1 MIAQEQN
8 TQPTET
14 TQATATATATA
25 VQPAQRERYT
35 FKQTLLE
42 MLHTYNLAIL
52 SLTAIIAASLIS
64 QIITVASASDSEKFI
79 SSLETAYLS
88 SEYSD
93 YTVYTTSTELLS
105 AAQSEVEEALSYIP
119 DSLKEDFTE
128 SKWRIAYVGDNTD
141 TQQERLNAILNTS
154 DTASV
159 SRLHSFRG
167 LTVPQSKLL
176 VFNLEAQSDSE
187 STRDILIDTTAH
199 EFGHFLQSE
208 LMTSAENSEW
218 EQVFRPL
225 TNTEKWVSVSSSECF
240 AEIFSDI
247 LTSNALTYPDNERDQ
262 YNFVQSIINKYIT
275 TS

>member
-8 TQPTET
+8 TQTTAT
-14 TQATATATATA
+14 TQSAAPA

-141 TQQERLNAILNTS
+141 TQQERLNAILNIS

>member
-8 TQPTET
+8 TQPTAT
-14 TQATATATATA
+14 TQSTTA
-25 VQPAQRERYT
+25 VQPVQRERYT

-141 TQQERLNAILNTS
+141 TQQEQLNAILNTS

-159 SRLHSFRG
+159 
-167 LTVPQSKLL
+167 
-176 VFNLEAQSDSE
+176 
-187 STRDILIDTTAH
+187 
-199 EFGHFLQSE
+199 
-208 LMTSAENSEW
+208 
-218 EQVFRPL
+218 
-225 TNTEKWVSVSSSECF
+225 
-240 AEIFSDI
+240 
-247 LTSNALTYPDNERDQ
+247 
-262 YNFVQSIINKYIT
+262 
-275 TS
+275 